1 MAVVIVLVR
10 RIWPAAFSDDQ
21 AVIDLVAQVLL
32 LIAFLQV
39 HTPPSLS
46 LPVLYTLHS
55 PHPKIFDGMGGV
67 TTGILRGCGLQ
78 KIGAIVNL
86 VAYYALGVPG
96 GAVLAFQAGLG
107 IIGLWLGNSTLFSL
121 SPSHTHT
128 FLHTHFTPHP
138 SLTLTLSLS
147 HLTGL
152 TLAAGSAAITFVI
165 VCWRIDWATKAEEA
179 HQRALKEESL
189 AASKDPEGND
199 SMALELQELQAYDE
213 QEDDDVVDDENGY
226 DEEKNGHFDR
236 NEGREEEGS
245 QEVPLLGQ
253 HQQPSTL
260 MEETNSEGGTFALH
274 EDDGDDLQEEEDD
287 DVGNGFEAENAD
299 SQLLLDAEGNK

>member
-1 MAVVIVLVR
+1 MSFFASRADIHFSVSVWVLCMAVVIVLVR

-107 IIGLWLGNSTLFSL
+107 IIGLWLGNSL

-128 FLHTHFTPHP
+128 HFTPHLHSHSR
-138 SLTLTLSLS
+138 SLT
-147 HLTGL
+147 
-152 TLAAGSAAITFVI
+152 A
-165 VCWRIDWATKAEEA
+165 
-179 HQRALKEESL
+179 
-189 AASKDPEGND
+189 
-199 SMALELQELQAYDE
+199 
-213 QEDDDVVDDENGY
+213 
-226 DEEKNGHFDR
+226 
-236 NEGREEEGS
+236 
-245 QEVPLLGQ
+245 
-253 HQQPSTL
+253 
-260 MEETNSEGGTFALH
+260 
-274 EDDGDDLQEEEDD
+274 
-287 DVGNGFEAENAD
+287 
-299 SQLLLDAEGNK
+299 